1 MGPAAPT
8 WITRSARYARGAATS
23 CLLLAAVYSTPLG
36 AQQFELFCDPGDKE
50 IWGLHF
56 AGNRTF
62 DDATLAASINTE
74 PSGVIR
80 RWFRIMGD
88 RRCLDRLELSRD
100 SVRLIVLYHRRG
112 FPRVAVGTRLAETAA
127 RVDIT
132 FTIDEGEPLLVDSLA
147 VVGVDSLPPPLPV
160 RLVRNLPLR
169 RGGRFD
175 TPIIEATRDTLE
187 QRLRNEGYAL
197 AEVLRS
203 FESDTVAKRN
213 EVTYSVISGPRLRIG
228 EVQLG
233 VEAQAPG
240 ARQHVN
246 PNKLGRLIGI
256 RRGDL
261 YRQRDLD
268 AATRSLYLTDAF
280 RHVGITIDTSS
291 IPQLGD
297 TAVRLQVNLVENPMS
312 LSRVS
317 GGWATLD
324 CFRAQASYTNLN
336 FLGRLTRLELNGRMS
351 KIGNGA
357 PLAFARSLCPQLAND
372 EFSDTLNYYASATFS
387 QGVLFGLRTIPAL
400 TIFSERRSEYQTYLR
415 TVPVGV
421 AATMQV
427 VPRFGYPLALGYQ
440 VERGRTE
447 AQPALFCALFSICED
462 EARRTLL
469 ELRWQAV
476 VSAVMTRNR
485 VDNLANPARGS
496 LARLELRHASTTIG
510 SDPRIQ
516 FNRGVLD
523 AALYRRVNSGIIA
536 AARLRVGSVIGSNIE
551 VDGETRRAF
560 IPPQER
566 LYAGGA
572 NTVRGFQQ
580 NELGPVVYRIR
591 RIPNTDSIPSVRRG
605 DTLFFEVTNAASV
618 ERVEPLGGDNVIMG
632 SVESRIAS
640 PILKDYLQYA
650 LFVDAGAVWNERR
663 AGLREKFPGLRV
675 TPGIGVRVYTP
686 VGPVRLDVGYNP
698 YDRPAGA
705 AFVLGGRAGGE
716 QPLYCVSPGNDLPVT
731 VRGALPPLQAEGTCP
746 ASFAP
751 QRGRSFIRRLTFQLA
766 IGQAF

>member
-8 WITRSARYARGAATS
+8 WITRSARHARRAATS
-23 CLLLAAVYSTPLG
+23 CLLAAAGATSLG

-56 AGNRTF
+56 VGNRTF

-74 PSGVIR
+74 PSGVLR
-80 RWFRIMGD
+80 RWFKIMGD
-88 RRCLDRLELSRD
+88 KRCVDRVELTRD
-100 SVRLIVLYHRRG
+100 SLRLVVLHHRRG
-112 FPRVAVGTRLAETAA
+112 FPRVAVGTRLAETST
-127 RVDIT
+127 RIDIT
-132 FTIDEGEPLLVDSLA
+132 FTIDEGEPLRVDSLA
-147 VVGVDSLPPPLPV
+147 VLGIDSLPPPLPT

-175 TPIIEATRDTLE
+175 LPVIEATRDTIE
-187 QRLRNEGYAL
+187 QRLRNDGYPL

-213 EVTYSVISGPRLRIG
+213 EVTYSVITGPRLRIG
-228 EVQLG
+228 ELQVN
-233 VEAQAPG
+233 VEAQAEG
-240 ARQHVN
+240 AKQHVN
-246 PNKLGRLIGI
+246 PSKIGRRVGIG
-256 RRGDL
+256 RGDL
-261 YRQRDLD
+261 YRQRNLD

-280 RHVGITIDTSS
+280 RHVSISIDTTS
-291 IPQLGD
+291 IAQLGD

-336 FLGRLTRLELNGRMS
+336 FLGRLTRLELNARTS
-351 KIGNGA
+351 KIGNGT

-372 EFSDTLNYYASATFS
+372 EFSDTLNYYVSATYA
-387 QGVLFGLRTIPAL
+387 QGALFGLRTLPAL
-400 TIFSERRSEYQTYLR
+400 TLFSERRSEYQTFLR

-421 AATMQV
+421 AATLQV

-476 VSAVMTRNR
+476 ASAVVSRDR

-496 LARLELRHASTTIG
+496 LTRLELRHASTTIG

-516 FNRGVLD
+516 FNRAVLD
-523 AALYRRVNSGIIA
+523 AALYRRLNPGIIVA
-536 AARLRVGSVIGSNIE
+536 VRVRLGSVIGSNIDI
-551 VDGETRRAF
+551 DGETSRAF

-580 NELGPVVYRIR
+580 NELGPVVYRI
-591 RIPNTDSIPSVRRG
+591 PKTDSIPSVRRG

-618 ERVEPLGGDNVIMG
+618 ERVEPLGGDNVIIA
-632 SVESRIAS
+632 SFESRLAS
-640 PILKDYLQYA
+640 PILKDFLQYA

-663 AGLREKFPGLRV
+663 AGLREQFPGLRV
-675 TPGIGVRVYTP
+675 TPGVGIRVYTP

-705 AFVLGGRAGGE
+705 AFVLGGSPGGE
-716 QPLYCVSPGNDLPVT
+716 QPLYCVSPGNNLPVT
-731 VRGALPPLQAEGTCP
+731 EREGLPQLQAEGPCP

-751 QRGRSFIRRLTFQLA
+751 PRGRSFVRRLTFQLA

>member
-1 MGPAAPT
+1 MGPAAHT
-8 WITRSARYARGAATS
+8 WITRSARHARRAATS
-23 CLLLAAVYSTPLG
+23 CLLAAAGATSLG
-36 AQQFELFCDPGDKE
+36 AQQPELFCDPGDKE

-56 AGNRTF
+56 VGNRTF

-74 PSGVIR
+74 PSGMLR

-88 RRCLDRLELSRD
+88 KRCVDRVELTRD
-100 SVRLIVLYHRRG
+100 SLRLIVLHRRRG
-112 FPRVAVGTRLAETAA
+112 FPRVAVGTRLAETAT
-127 RVDIT
+127 RIGIT
-132 FTIDEGEPLLVDSLA
+132 FTIDEGEPLRVDSVA
-147 VVGVDSLPPPLPV
+147 VLGIDSLPPPLPA
-160 RLVRNLPLR
+160 RLARNLPLR

-175 TPIIEATRDTLE
+175 IPVIEATRDTIE
-187 QRLRNEGYAL
+187 QRLRNDGYAL

-213 EVTYSVISGPRLRIG
+213 EVTYSVITGPRLRIG
-228 EVQLG
+228 EIQVN
-233 VEAQAPG
+233 VEAQAEG
-240 ARQHVN
+240 AKQHVN
-246 PNKLGRLIGI
+246 PSKIGRRVGIG
-256 RRGDL
+256 RGDL

-280 RHVGITIDTSS
+280 RHVSISIDTTS
-291 IPQLGD
+291 IAQLGD

-312 LSRVS
+312 LTRVS

-324 CFRAQASYTNLN
+324 CFRAQASYANLN
-336 FLGRLTRLELNGRMS
+336 FLGRLTRLELNARTS
-351 KIGNGA
+351 KIGNGE

-372 EFSDTLNYYASATFS
+372 EFSDTLNYYVSATYA
-387 QGVLFGLRTIPAL
+387 QGALFGLRTLPAL
-400 TIFSERRSEYQTYLR
+400 TLFSERRSEYQTYLR

-421 AATMQV
+421 AATLQV
-427 VPRFGYPLALGYQ
+427 VPRLGYPLALGYQ

-476 VSAVMTRNR
+476 ASAVMSRDR

-496 LARLELRHASTTIG
+496 LSRLELRHASTTIG

-516 FNRGVLD
+516 FNRAVLD

-536 AARLRVGSVIGSNIE
+536 AARVRLGSVIGSNIK

-572 NTVRGFQQ
+572 GTVRGFQQ
-580 NELGPVVYRIR
+580 NELGPVVYRIAPESR
-591 RIPNTDSIPSVRRG
+591 DSVRRG
-605 DTLFFEVTNAASV
+605 DSLFYEVNNAPRV
-618 ERVEPLGGDNVIMG
+618 ERVEPLGGDNVVMG
-632 SVESRIAS
+632 SLEFRLAS

-663 AGLREKFPGLRV
+663 AGLREEFPGLRV
-675 TPGIGVRVYTP
+675 TPGAGVRVYTP

-698 YDRPAGA
+698 YDRPEGA
-705 AFVLGGRAGGE
+705 AFVLGGTAGGE
-716 QPLYCVSPGNDLPVT
+716 QPLYCVSPGNNLPVT
-731 VRGALPPLQAEGTCP
+731 ERGALPALQAEGPCP

-751 QRGRSFIRRLTFQLA
+751 ARGRSFIRRLTFQLA

>member
-1 MGPAAPT
+1 MG
-8 WITRSARYARGAATS
+8 
-23 CLLLAAVYSTPLG
+23 
-36 AQQFELFCDPGDKE
+36 E
-50 IWGLHF
+50 
-56 AGNRTF
+56 
-62 DDATLAASINTE
+62 
-74 PSGVIR
+74 
-80 RWFRIMGD
+80 
-88 RRCLDRLELSRD
+88 RRCLDTLELRKD
-100 SVRLIVLYHRRG
+100 SLRLVVFYRRHG
-112 FPRVAVGTRLAETAA
+112 FPRVAVGTRVAETAS
-127 RVDIT
+127 RVDIA
-132 FTIDEGEPLLVDSLA
+132 FTIDEGEPLRVDLLA
-147 VVGVDSLPPPLPV
+147 VVGIDSLPPPLPL

-175 TPIIEATRDTLE
+175 IPIIEATRDTLE
-187 QRLRNEGYAL
+187 QRLRNDGYAL

-203 FESDTVAKRN
+203 FESDTVAKRS
-213 EVTYSVISGPRLRIG
+213 EVTYSVIPGPRLRIG
-228 EVQLG
+228 EVQVN
-233 VEAQAPG
+233 VEALAVG

-246 PNKLGRLIGI
+246 PNKVGRLIGI
-256 RRGDL
+256 GRGDL

-280 RHVGITIDTSS
+280 RHVGIAIDTSS

-297 TAVRLQVNLVENPMS
+297 TAVRLQVSLVENPMA
-312 LSRVS
+312 LTRVS

-336 FLGRLTRLELNGRMS
+336 FLGRLQRLELNARTS

-357 PLAFARSLCPQLAND
+357 PLSFARPLCPQLAND
-372 EFSDTLNYYASATFS
+372 EFSDTLNYYVSATIS
-387 QGVLFGLRTIPAL
+387 QGALFGLRTIPAL
-400 TIFSERRSEYQTYLR
+400 TVFSERRSEYQTFLR
-415 TVPVGV
+415 TVPIGI

-476 VSAVMTRNR
+476 ASAVFTRSQI
-485 VDNLANPARGS
+485 DNLANPARGS

-523 AALYRRVNSGIIA
+523 GSIYRRVSPGIIA
-536 AARLRVGSVIGSNIE
+536 AARVRLGSVIGGSIK

-572 NTVRGFQQ
+572 NTIRGFQQ
-580 NELGPVVYRIR
+580 NELGPVVYRIAPESR
-591 RIPNTDSIPSVRRG
+591 DSVRRG
-605 DTLFFEVTNAASV
+605 DTLFFEVNNAPRV
-618 ERVEPLGGDNVIMG
+618 ERVEPLGGDNVVMG
-632 SVESRIAS
+632 SLEFRLAS

-675 TPGIGVRVYTP
+675 TPGAGVRVYTP

-705 AFVLGGRAGGE
+705 AFVLGGSAGGE
-716 QPLYCVSPGNDLPVT
+716 QPLYCVSPGNNLPVT
-731 VRGALPPLQAEGTCP
+731 ERDPLPPLQAEGPCP

-751 QRGRSFIRRLTFQLA
+751 ARGRSFIRRLTFQLA

>member
-1 MGPAAPT
+1 VGPVAPT
-8 WITRSARYARGAATS
+8 WITRSARHARRAAT
-23 CLLLAAVYSTPLG
+23 CCLLAAACATSLG

-80 RWFRIMGD
+80 RWFRVMGD
-88 RRCLDRLELSRD
+88 RRCLDRLELRKD
-100 SVRLIVLYHRRG
+100 SLRLIVFYHRHG
-112 FPRVAVGTRLAETAA
+112 FPRVAVGTRVAETES

-132 FTIDEGEPLLVDSLA
+132 FTVTEGEPLRVDSLA
-147 VVGVDSLPPPLPV
+147 VVGIDSLPPPLPV

-175 TPIIEATRDTLE
+175 IPIIEATRDTLE
-187 QRLRNEGYAL
+187 QRLRNDGYAL

-203 FESDTVAKRN
+203 FESDTVAKRS
-213 EVTYSVISGPRLRIG
+213 EVTYSVISGPRVRIG
-228 EVQLG
+228 EVQVN
-233 VEAQAPG
+233 VEAQAEG
-240 ARQHVN
+240 AKQHVN
-246 PNKLGRLIGI
+246 PNKVGRLIGI
-256 RRGDL
+256 SRGDL

-297 TAVRLQVNLVENPMS
+297 TAVRLQVSLVENPMA

-336 FLGRLTRLELNGRMS
+336 FLGRLQRLELNARTS
-351 KIGNGA
+351 KIGNGV
-357 PLAFARSLCPQLAND
+357 PLSFARSLCPQLAND
-372 EFSDTLNYYASATFS
+372 EFSDTLNYYVSATIS
-387 QGVLFGLRTIPAL
+387 PGTLFGLRTIPAL
-400 TIFSERRSEYQTYLR
+400 TLFSERRSEYQTFLR
-415 TVPVGV
+415 TVPIGI

-462 EARRTLL
+462 ESRRTLL

-476 VSAVMTRNR
+476 ASAVFTRSD

-496 LARLELRHASTTIG
+496 LSRLELRHASTTIG

-523 AALYRRVNSGIIA
+523 AAIYRRVSSGVIA
-536 AARLRVGSVIGSNIE
+536 AARVRLGSVIGANIK

-572 NTVRGFQQ
+572 NTVRGFAQ
-580 NELGPVVYRIR
+580 NELGPVVYRIA
-591 RIPNTDSIPSVRRG
+591 PESIDTILRG
-605 DTLFFEVTNAASV
+605 DTLFYEVTSAAGV
-618 ERVEPLGGDNVIMG
+618 ERVEPLGGDNVVMG
-632 SVESRIAS
+632 SLEFRLAS
-640 PILKDYLQYA
+640 PILKDFLQYA

-663 AGLREKFPGLRV
+663 AGLREKFPPLRV
-675 TPGIGVRVYTP
+675 TPGAGVRVYTP
-686 VGPVRLDVGYNP
+686 VGPVRLDIGYNP

-731 VRGALPPLQAEGTCP
+731 QREGLPASQAEGSCP

-751 QRGRSFIRRLTFQLA
+751 PRGRSFIRRLTFQLA

>member
-1 MGPAAPT
+1 MGPAART
-8 WITRSARYARGAATS
+8 WITRSARHARRAATS
-23 CLLLAAVYSTPLG
+23 CLLAAACATSLG

-74 PSGVIR
+74 PSGVLR

-88 RRCLDRLELSRD
+88 RRCVDRLELSRD
-100 SVRLIVLYHRRG
+100 SVRLILLYHKRG
-112 FPRVAVGTRLAETAA
+112 FPRVAVGTRLAETTT
-127 RVDIT
+127 RIDIT
-132 FTIDEGEPLLVDSLA
+132 ITIDEGDPLRVDSLA
-147 VVGVDSLPPPLPV
+147 VVGVDSLSQALQA

-169 RGGRFD
+169 RGARFD
-175 TPIIEATRDTLE
+175 LFAIEATRDTLE
-187 QRLRNEGYAL
+187 QRLRNDGYAL

-213 EVTYSVISGPRLRIG
+213 EVIYSVITGPRLHIG
-228 EVQLG
+228 EVQVN
-233 VEAQAPG
+233 VEAQAEG
-240 ARQHVN
+240 AHQHIN
-246 PNKLGRLIGI
+246 PSKVSRLIGI
-256 RRGDL
+256 SRGDL
-261 YRQRDLD
+261 YRQRDLE

-280 RHVGITIDTSS
+280 RHVGISIDTTS
-291 IPQLGD
+291 IAQLGD
-297 TAVRLQVNLVENPMS
+297 TAVRLQANLVENPMS
-312 LSRVS
+312 LARVS

-324 CFRAQASYTNLN
+324 CFRTQASYTNLN
-336 FLGRLTRLELNGRMS
+336 FLGRLTRLELNGRVS

-357 PLAFARSLCPQLAND
+357 PLSFARSLCPQLAND

-387 QGVLFGLRTIPAL
+387 QRALFGLRTIPAL
-400 TIFSERRSEYQTYLR
+400 TIFSERRSEYQTFLR
-415 TVPVGV
+415 TAPIGV
-421 AATMQV
+421 AATVQI

-476 VSAVMTRNR
+476 ASALFTRNR

-496 LARLELRHASTTIG
+496 LARLELRHASRAIG

-516 FNRGVLD
+516 FNRAVFD
-523 AALYRRVNSGIIA
+523 AALYRRLSPGVIV
-536 AARLRVGSVIGSNIE
+536 AARVRLGSVIGANIK

-572 NTVRGFQQ
+572 STVRGFQQ
-580 NELGPVVYRIR
+580 NQLGPVVYRIR
-591 RIPNTDSIPSVRRG
+591 PESIESVQRG
-605 DTLFFEVTNAASV
+605 DTLFYEVTNAARV
-618 ERVEPLGGDNVIMG
+618 ERVEPLGGDNVIVT
-632 SVESRIAS
+632 SLESRIAS
-640 PILKDYLQYA
+640 PILTDFLQYA

-663 AGLREKFPGLRV
+663 AGLREKFPPLRV
-675 TPGIGVRVYTP
+675 TPGAGVRVYTP

-705 AFVLGGRAGGE
+705 AFVLSGRPGGE

-731 VRGALPPLQAEGTCP
+731 ERGALPPLQAEGSCP

-751 QRGRSFIRRLTFQLA
+751 PSGRSFIRRLTFQLA

>member
-1 MGPAAPT
+1 M
-8 WITRSARYARGAATS
+8 
-23 CLLLAAVYSTPLG
+23 
-36 AQQFELFCDPGDKE
+36 ECDPGDKE

-56 AGNRTF
+56 VGNRTF
-62 DDATLAASINTE
+62 DDATLANGLNTE
-74 PSGVIR
+74 PSGVLR
-80 RWFRIMGD
+80 RWFRVMGD
-88 RRCLDRLELSRD
+88 RRCLDKLELSRD
-100 SVRLIVLYHRRG
+100 SLRLVAFYRRHG
-112 FPRVAVGTRLAETAA
+112 FPRVAVGTQLRESDA

-132 FTIDEGEPLLVDSLA
+132 FAIAEGDPLRVDSLA
-147 VVGVDSLPPPLPV
+147 IEGIDSIPPSIQA

-169 RGGRFD
+169 LRARFD
-175 TPIIEATRDTLE
+175 QTLIAAARDTLE

-203 FESDTVAKRN
+203 YESDTVAKRN
-213 EVTYSVISGPRLRIG
+213 EVTYSVLTGPRLRIG
-228 EVQLG
+228 EAQVN
-233 VEAQAPG
+233 VEAEAEG
-240 ARQHVN
+240 AKQHVN
-246 PNKLGRLIGI
+246 PNKVGRLVGI
-256 RRGDL
+256 ERGDL

-280 RHVGITIDTSS
+280 RHVGIAIDTAS
-291 IPQLGD
+291 IGQLGD
-297 TAVRLQVNLVENPMS
+297 TAVRLLVNLVENPMA
-312 LSRVS
+312 LTRVS

-336 FLGRLTRLELNGRMS
+336 FLGRLQRLELNARTS

-357 PLAFARSLCPQLAND
+357 PLSFARPLCPQLAND
-372 EFSDTLNYYASATFS
+372 EFSDTLNYYVSATIS
-387 QGVLFGLRTIPAL
+387 QGALFGLRTIPAL
-400 TIFSERRSEYQTYLR
+400 TLFSERRSEYQTFLR

-421 AATMQV
+421 AATIQV

-476 VSAVMTRNR
+476 ASAVVTRNR
-485 VDNLANPARGS
+485 LDNLANPARGS

-516 FNRGVLD
+516 FNRAVFD
-523 AALYRRVNSGIIA
+523 AALYRRVNTGIIA
-536 AARLRVGSVIGSNIE
+536 AARVRLGSVIGSNIK
-551 VDGETRRAF
+551 VDGERRRAF

-572 NTVRGFQQ
+572 GTVRGFQQ
-580 NELGPVVYRIR
+580 NQLGPVVYRIAPESR
-591 RIPNTDSIPSVRRG
+591 ASVRRG
-605 DTLFFEVTNAASV
+605 DTLFYEVNNAPRV
-618 ERVEPLGGDNVIMG
+618 ERVEPLGGDNVVMG
-632 SVESRIAS
+632 SLEFRLAS

-675 TPGIGVRVYTP
+675 TPGAGVRVYTP

-716 QPLYCVSPGNDLPVT
+716 QPLYCVSPGNNLPVT
-731 VRGALPPLQAEGTCP
+731 ERDPLPALQAEGPCP

-751 QRGRSFIRRLTFQLA
+751 ARGRSFIRRLTFQLA

>member
-1 MGPAAPT
+1 M
-8 WITRSARYARGAATS
+8 
-23 CLLLAAVYSTPLG
+23 
-36 AQQFELFCDPGDKE
+36 
-50 IWGLHF
+50 
-56 AGNRTF
+56 
-62 DDATLAASINTE
+62 LAASINTE
-74 PSGVIR
+74 PSGVLR
-80 RWFRIMGD
+80 RWVRIMGD

-100 SVRLIVLYHRRG
+100 SVRLIVLHHRRG
-112 FPRVAVGTRLAETAA
+112 FPRVAVGTRLAETRD

-132 FTIDEGEPLLVDSLA
+132 FTIDEGQPLLVDSLA
-147 VVGVDSLPPPLPV
+147 VVGVDSLPPPLPL

-187 QRLRNEGYAL
+187 QRLRNEGYPL

-203 FESDTVAKRN
+203 FESDTVAQRT

-228 EVQLG
+228 EVQVG

-246 PNKLGRLIGI
+246 PTKLGRLIGI
-256 RRGDL
+256 GRGDL

-280 RHVGITIDTSS
+280 RHASITIDTSS

-357 PLAFARSLCPQLAND
+357 PLSFARSLCPQLAND

-387 QGVLFGLRTIPAL
+387 QGALFGLRTIPAL

-415 TVPVGV
+415 TVPIGV
-421 AATMQV
+421 AATMQL

-462 EARRTLL
+462 EARSTLL

-476 VSAVMTRNR
+476 LSAVMTRNR
-485 VDNLANPARGS
+485 VDNIANPARGS
-496 LARLELRHASTTIG
+496 LARLELRHASTTIA

-516 FNRGVLD
+516 FNRAVLD

-580 NELGPVVYRIR
+580 NELGPVVYRIA
-591 RIPNTDSIPSVRRG
+591 PEDTVSLLRG
-605 DTLFFEVTNAASV
+605 DSLFFEVNSAPHV
-618 ERVEPLGGDNVIMG
+618 ERVEPLGGDNVVMA
-632 SVESRIAS
+632 SLEFRLAS

-663 AGLREKFPGLRV
+663 AGLRETRPPLRV
-675 TPGIGVRVYTP
+675 TPGAGVRVYTP

-705 AFVLGGRAGGE
+705 AFVLGGSPGGE
-716 QPLYCVSPGNDLPVT
+716 QPLYCVSPGNNLPVT
-731 VRGALPPLQAEGTCP
+731 RQDTGPPLQAEGSCP

-751 QRGRSFIRRLTFQLA
+751 SRGRSFIRRLTFQLA